1 MMLRRFL
8 VSVRRMSLARL
19 LRRFGLLLPGLA
31 VLALAAGAV
40 DYRVSEAMGLAEL
53 QQTGHHRL
61 DLYGASLER
70 EIDKYAY
77 FPATLDLE
85 RDVLDLVAR
94 GAPVAQAVNLY
105 LERLN
110 QRAGTLSIY
119 VLDRRGHVVA
129 TSNWNRPDSFMGEDL
144 SYRPYF
150 IEAAN
155 GRPGRFFGVGTTRGE
170 PGYYL
175 SSPLTDNGETVGG
188 ETVGVA
194 VVKVSLE
201 QLEQSWTTVEAPV
214 LVTDENGVVI
224 LASVPSWKF
233 TTIRPLDEGTR
244 RQFERTLQYN
254 ARPLPPLGLVPVR
267 TVGSGADLVTLA
279 RPSHGVVEEATVFPV
294 SGTFLAQ
301 TAPLRGTGWTLTVLS
316 PVKQVS
322 SMAWTRAAL
331 AAIGSAFVAI
341 LLVLWNLRRLHLRDR
356 LRAREALQRAHDELE
371 RKVEER
377 TRTLRAAQ
385 DELVHAGK
393 LAVIGQLSA
402 GLAHEL
408 NQPLA
413 ALRTLSGN
421 AVKFMQRGNLEA
433 AQGNLDRIG
442 QLVDGMG
449 TLTSQLKSFARKS
462 SGAPRP
468 VAVRTCA
475 DNALFLLD
483 QRLRRAGVRVE
494 LEFGDGVVALCDP
507 NRLEQVLVNLIA
519 NALDAMDGCRD
530 PLLRLSGRREDGR
543 VLIEVR
549 DTGTG
554 LPDEVLPRLFEP
566 FFTTKDS
573 GKGPGGGL
581 GLGLA
586 ISAGIV
592 RDFGGTLAGSNAP
605 GGGAVFTVNI
615 PAAPAAPDPAP
626 DSDGE
631 EARPAGDVECPKFS
645 PKPCREA

>member
-1 MMLRRFL
+1 MLRRFL
-8 VSVRRMSLARL
+8 VLACTMTVARL
-19 LRRFGLLLPGLA
+19 FRKFGLLIPGFAL
-31 VLALAAGAV
+31 LALAAGV
-40 DYRVSEAMGLAEL
+40 GGYRMSEAMGLAEL
-53 QQTGHHRL
+53 RQTGHHRL

-77 FPATLDLE
+77 FPATLGLE

-94 GAPVAQAVNLY
+94 GAPLVPAVNRY
-105 LERLN
+105 LEQLN

-119 VLDRRGHVVA
+119 VMDIQGRVLA
-129 TSNWNRPDSFMGEDL
+129 ASNWNRPDSFVGEDL

-150 IEAAN
+150 VEAAE
-155 GRPGRFFGVGTTRGE
+155 GRPGRLFGVGTTRGE

-175 SSPLTDNGETVGG
+175 SSPLTEDGRI
-188 ETVGVA
+188 VGVA

-201 QLEQSWTTVEAPV
+201 QLEQSWATVEAPV

-233 TTIRPLDEGTR
+233 TTLHPLDEATQ

-254 ARPLPPLGLVPVR
+254 ARPLPPLGLATARPV
-267 TVGSGADLVTLA
+267 GEEADLVTLA
-279 RPSHGVVEEATVFPV
+279 RPVDEAATVFPV
-294 SGTFLAQ
+294 SGAFLAQ
-301 TAPLRGTGWTLTVLS
+301 TEPLHGTPWTLTVLS
-316 PVKQVS
+316 PVRQVV
-322 SMAWTRAAL
+322 SMAWSRAAL
-331 AAIGSAFVAI
+331 AAVVSAFVGI
-341 LLVLWNLRRLHLRDR
+341 LLLLWNQRRLHLRDR
-356 LRAREALQRAHDELE
+356 LRAREALQRANDELE

-393 LAVIGQLSA
+393 LAVIGQISA

-442 QLVDGMG
+442 RLVDGMG
-449 TLTSQLKSFARKS
+449 ALTSQLKSFARKS
-462 SGAPRP
+462 SGAPGP
-468 VAVRTCA
+468 VAVRRCL

-494 LEFGDGVVALCDP
+494 VAVEGGEVVALCDA

-519 NALDAMDGCRD
+519 NALDAVDGKPD
-530 PLLRLSGRREDGR
+530 PRLRLDARYAGGR
-543 VLIEVR
+543 VLIAVR
-549 DTGTG
+549 DSGPG
-554 LPDEVLPRLFEP
+554 LPENILPRLFEP
-566 FFTTKDS
+566 FFTTKDA
-573 GKGPGGGL
+573 GKEAGGGL

-592 RDFGGTLAGSNAP
+592 RDFGGTLAGANAP
-605 GGGAVFTVNI
+605 GGGAVFTVDL
-615 PAAPAAPDPAP
+615 PAAPTA
-626 DSDGE
+626 DSQGSIG
-631 EARPAGDVECPKFS
+631 AGDAACPTFPPS
-645 PKPCREA
+645 L

>member
-1 MMLRRFL
+1 MPVARRF
-8 VSVRRMSLARL
+8 RTI
-19 LRRFGLLLPGLA
+19 GLLLP
-31 VLALAAGAV
+31 ALAALALLAGFAGF
-40 DYRVSEAMGLAEL
+40 RVSEGMGLAAL
-53 QQTGHHRL
+53 QETGRHRL
-61 DLYGASLER
+61 DLYAASLER

-77 FPATLDLE
+77 FPATLGLE
-85 RDVLDLVAR
+85 RDVLDLVTGRAR
-94 GAPVAQAVNLY
+94 SAWGLNRY

-110 QRAGTLSIY
+110 ERAGTLSIY
-119 VLDRRGHVVA
+119 ALTREGRVVA

-150 IEAAN
+150 VDAMD
-155 GRPGRFFGVGTTRGE
+155 GRQGRFFGVGTTRGE
-170 PGYYL
+170 AGYYL
-175 SSPLTDNGETVGG
+175 SAPLAEDGTI
-188 ETVGVA
+188 VGVA

-233 TTIRPLDEGTR
+233 TTLRPMDEPTR
-244 RQFERTLQYN
+244 RHFDQTLQYN
-254 ARPLPPLGLVPVR
+254 ARPLPPLGLTPLRPIADRAELVR
-267 TVGSGADLVTLA
+267 LARADNGAAETAVFPLSGA
-279 RPSHGVVEEATVFPV
+279 
-294 SGTFLAQ
+294 FLAQ
-301 TAPLRGTGWTLTVLS
+301 TAPLRGTRWTLTVLS
-316 PVKQVS
+316 PVAQVTG
-322 SMAWTRAAL
+322 MAWTRAAL
-331 AAIGSAFVAI
+331 AAVGSAFLGI
-341 LLVLWNLRRLHLRDR
+341 LLLMWTQRRRHLGALRR
-356 LRAREALQRAHDELE
+356 AHGELE

-421 AVKFMQRGNLEA
+421 AVKFLQRGNLEA

-449 TLTSQLKSFARKS
+449 ALTSQLKSFARKS

-468 VAVRTCA
+468 VAVRRPI

-483 QRLRRAGVRVE
+483 QRLKRSGVALRLAVA
-494 LEFGDGVVALCDP
+494 DDAVALCDP

-519 NALDAMDGCRD
+519 NSLDA
-530 PLLRLSGRREDGR
+530 LAGRGPGHKGGREGGTLAMTARCEGGR
-543 VLIEVR
+543 VLIEVA
-549 DTGTG
+549 DDGPG
-554 LPDEVLPRLFEP
+554 LPADVLPRLFEP
-566 FFTTKDS
+566 FFTTKEAVREGSAKD
-573 GKGPGGGL
+573 GGGGL

-592 RDFGGTLAGSNAP
+592 RDFGGTLAGANRP
-605 GGGAVFTVNI
+605 DGGAVFTI
-615 PAAPAAPDPAP
+615 DLPAADLPAADPFSA
-626 DSDGE
+626 
-631 EARPAGDVECPKFS
+631 EARDFACPTPPPLRPPS
-645 PKPCREA
+645 P